1 MTELVNVEINA
12 GEPLALGMRTITPFA
27 QSVQFKLPGSTG
39 GLIWNRPVS
48 VLVQE
53 GSGEEH
59 VLSVPDVTRQTIW
72 ALWGGSLFMVLI
84 GWLIIMIF
92 RR

>member
-1 MTELVNVEINA
+1 M
-12 GEPLALGMRTITPFA
+12 
-27 QSVQFKLPGSTG
+27 LPGSIG

-53 GSGEEH
+53 GNGEEH
-59 VLSVPDVTRQTIW
+59 VLSVPDVTRRSIW

-84 GWLIIMIF
+84 SWLILQGF